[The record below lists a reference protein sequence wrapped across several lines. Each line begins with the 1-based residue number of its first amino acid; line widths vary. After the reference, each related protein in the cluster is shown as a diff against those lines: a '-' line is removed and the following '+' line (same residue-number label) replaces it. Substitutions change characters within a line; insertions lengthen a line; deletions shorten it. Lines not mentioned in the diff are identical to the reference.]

1 MNEGRRKGQEEES
14 SCPQPYVIL
23 TCAFWSAG
31 RNSIGR
37 TPSHSYCFLFS
48 LLCMSSCIVFFLF
61 LSFLILSHDSI
72 SCTLGYA
79 SKFGKISNYSTCIRR
94 FPPLSRLNSPGFS
107 SKHCSIRIDHRSLY
121 PCYPSPSFSLFFF
134 PFFPS
139 LLLCSDQYM
148 RQTWT

>member
-14 SCPQPYVIL
+14 SCPQPYVNL

-61 LSFLILSHDSI
+61 LSFFLILSHDSI

-79 SKFGKISNYSTCIRR
+79 LKFGKISNYSTCIRR
-94 FPPLSRLNSPGFS
+94 FFPSHLTWLFFKTLFHTNRSSIPLSVL
-107 SKHCSIRIDHRSLY
+107 
-121 PCYPSPSFSLFFF
+121 SFALFFPYFFF
-134 PFFPS
+134 P
-139 LLLCSDQYM
+139 LLILLV
-148 RQTWT
+148 TV